1 MYSIYMNIQE
11 EQNIFLVIEEIE
23 VIKEKKVLYTEAQK
37 RATMKWREKNR
48 LQYNEYMRPQRKKF
62 YEENRET
69 VLLKKSNK
77 YFWNKESKRLRDIL
91 ID

>member
-1 MYSIYMNIQE
+1 MNIQE
-11 EQNIFLVIEEIE
+11 EQNIILVIEEIE